1 MFFVKRFSRHRQT
14 VQPTTRPARSVA
26 WHRNLLQS
34 FDRLNGSIKDLVR
47 RGRDQFDSPRRP
59 SCLLHHTLH
68 TPVMPFRRS
77 EVPKKARH
85 ALGQAS
91 TSYHSCRRHQQVL
104 GEGYPSGKS
113 CQRVPLRKLHI
124 AQWGRPQRLYFST
137 LSIGYFIHTDGR
149 RVLKSTCQEETEKRS
164 KKPKT
169 WRLRDPV
176 HGLIGFGN
184 GGNTFQ
190 NETDAIAL
198 ELIDTPEF
206 QRLRR
211 IRQLGLS
218 DLVYPGAT
226 HTRFAHSIGVY
237 HIARQLIEVIRRDIS
252 SEFDEERARVAL
264 LAALLHDIG
273 HGPFSHVFED
283 LFDHTKL
290 CLSRNELADSDLT
303 NFAKEKHK
311 KFKGSHE
318 VRSAEI
324 IKSNYTQVNKVL
336 CRTCKD
342 LPGHIAATLTA
353 EPSDIYARI
362 VSSSFDADRLDYLQ
376 RDRMM
381 TGVECGH
388 IDFAWLLDSLTVE
401 EIHIDGGDS
410 GIKKVPCLCLTSK
423 GRMVAEEYL
432 EARFRLWKTVYMHKT
447 TKAAEAML
455 RRLFFFAAKDLNRRT
470 RLAKERPIL
479 NYLTSKTPELD
490 IFLKLD
496 DAQVWAALEAL
507 DSTKNCQ
514 VVELSHRLLNRDLYK
529 VVNIEG
535 DASTRILAIYQKFTE
550 RYPEDIVAKENASVL
565 FYDRVYAFGAS
576 ATHKKILIKK
586 SATSIPADIA
596 ADSPSIQALE
606 QQHNIWRIYMS
617 DDRRKDNLNELTGA

>member
-1 MFFVKRFSRHRQT
+1 
-14 VQPTTRPARSVA
+14 
-26 WHRNLLQS
+26 
-34 FDRLNGSIKDLVR
+34 
-47 RGRDQFDSPRRP
+47 
-59 SCLLHHTLH
+59 
-68 TPVMPFRRS
+68 MPFRRS

-342 LPGHIAATLTA
+342 LPWAH
-353 EPSDIYARI
+353 
-362 VSSSFDADRLDYLQ
+362 
-376 RDRMM
+376 
-381 TGVECGH
+381 
-388 IDFAWLLDSLTVE
+388 
-401 EIHIDGGDS
+401 
-410 GIKKVPCLCLTSK
+410 
-423 GRMVAEEYL
+423 
-432 EARFRLWKTVYMHKT
+432 
-447 TKAAEAML
+447 
-455 RRLFFFAAKDLNRRT
+455 RRHTNR
-470 RLAKERPIL
+470 
-479 NYLTSKTPELD
+479 
-490 IFLKLD
+490 
-496 DAQVWAALEAL
+496 
-507 DSTKNCQ
+507 
-514 VVELSHRLLNRDLYK
+514 
-529 VVNIEG
+529 
-535 DASTRILAIYQKFTE
+535 
-550 RYPEDIVAKENASVL
+550 
-565 FYDRVYAFGAS
+565 
-576 ATHKKILIKK
+576 
-586 SATSIPADIA
+586 
-596 ADSPSIQALE
+596 
-606 QQHNIWRIYMS
+606 
-617 DDRRKDNLNELTGA
+617 